1 MLRSVIFVRGGE
13 DFGRISLAEGRI
25 FQLANMSRLCLFLF
39 VACAALWAQRPAPA
53 GGGLADTTSLPVQK
67 IGPDDLIGLSVYDSP
82 ELTRNIRVSN
92 DGTIRLPLLR
102 QRLSVAGLWPAEVE
116 TAVAN
121 ALRQEGVMV
130 EPVVT
135 VNVAE
140 YRSRPIKVVGAVKH
154 PVTFQAFGETT
165 LLDAISRAEGLS
177 DDAGPEILVSK
188 VQTGE
193 DGKSR
198 TLVQRIPV
206 KVLIDA
212 ADPDSNL
219 QLQGGEE
226 IRVPDAGR
234 IYVVGNVK
242 KPGAFPIKDSS
253 ETSVMRLLAL
263 SEGLLAYSSKTAYI
277 YRKEASGGKN
287 EIPIDLEKI
296 VQRKAPDVSLVAND
310 VLYIPDR
317 TGRKTVMTTLEKSL
331 PLGAAATS
339 ALIWAIR

>member
-1 MLRSVIFVRGGE
+1 MLRSVIFIRRREAKDVACGE
-13 DFGRISLAEGRI
+13 KV
-25 FQLANMSRLCLFLF
+25 QPVNMPRLCLILF
-39 VACAALWAQRPAPA
+39 IAVSALWAQRPSPT
-53 GGGLADTTSLPVQK
+53 GSGLTDASSLPVQK

-102 QRLSVAGLWPAEVE
+102 QRLQVAGLWPSEVE
-116 TAVAN
+116 TLVST
-121 ALRQEGVMV
+121 ALREEGVMV

-135 VNVAE
+135 VTVAE

-154 PVTFQAFGETT
+154 PTTFQAFGETT

-177 DDAGPEILVSK
+177 DDAGPEILVSRT
-188 VQTGE
+188 QLSE

-206 KVLIDA
+206 QALIDA
-212 ADPDSNL
+212 ADPESNL

-242 KPGAFPIKDSS
+242 KPGAFPIKDAA

-263 SEGLLAYSSKTAYI
+263 SEGLLAYSSKMAYI

-287 EIPIDLEKI
+287 EIAIELEKI
-296 VQRKAPDVSLVAND
+296 IQRKAPDVSLVAND

-317 TGRKTVMTTLEKSL
+317 AGRKSVMNTLEKSL

-339 ALIWAIR
+339 ALIWALR